1 MSDIFAL
8 GIDIGGTNFR
18 MGIVG
23 GDGIIHAFTRTPS
36 EVFATAHALEILER
50 EIKIYLKQS
59 GYEGRI
65 KAAAIGLPAI
75 VSKDKKTVYS
85 SPNLKGFDGVTFTPE
100 FEQKLGFPVYV
111 DRDVNFLLQNDI
123 AKLGLSGETTVLGFY
138 IGTGFGNA
146 IAIGGRLYSGSNG
159 VAGELGHIPI
169 LDSTDKCTCGNVGCI
184 ETRCSGKA
192 LEALAAKH
200 FPQTDIKKIFA
211 KHSDEPVIK
220 KFVSDLAVPIATQV
234 NILDPDCCV
243 IGGGVIDMAGF
254 PKEVLTDSIRFY
266 ARKPYPAENMSI
278 IFTKHDHK
286 SGVFGSGDFA
296 LNEYLR
302 QIGNN
307 IIKNEER

>member
-23 GDGIIHAFTRTPS
+23 GDGRIHEFARKPS
-36 EVFATAHALEILER
+36 SIFSGGNALEILEK
-50 EIKIYLKQS
+50 EIKSYLSQN
-59 GYEGRI
+59 GYEGKI

-85 SPNLKGFDGVTFTPE
+85 SPNLRGFDGVSFTPE
-100 FEQKLGFPVYV
+100 LEERLGFPVYV

-146 IAIGGRLYSGSNG
+146 ISIGGKFHSGSNG

-169 LDSTDKCTCGNVGCI
+169 LDSTERCTCGNIGCI

-192 LEALAAKH
+192 LEALTAKH
-200 FPQTDIKKIFA
+200 FPQTDIKKVFVR
-211 KHSDEPVIK
+211 HPSDPIIK
-220 KFVSDLAVPIATQV
+220 KFVSDLAVPIATQI
-234 NILDPDCCV
+234 NILDPDCCI
-243 IGGGVIDMAGF
+243 IGGGVMDMAGF
-254 PKEVLTDSIRFY
+254 PKEILTDSIRFY
-266 ARKPYPAENMSI
+266 ARKPYPEQNLSI
-278 IFTKHDHK
+278 LFTKHDHK

-296 LNEYLR
+296 LNEYLKE
-302 QIGNN
+302 IGNN
-307 IIKNEER
+307 ITKQ

>member
-23 GDGIIHAFTRTPS
+23 GDGKIHSFTRTPS
-36 EVFATAHALEILER
+36 NVFSVGNAVEILLR
-50 EIKIYLKQS
+50 EIKVYLKQS

-65 KAAAIGLPAI
+65 KAAAAGIPAT
-75 VSKDKKTVYS
+75 VSKDKKSVLS
-85 SPNLKGFDGVTFTPE
+85 SPNLKAFDGVTISE
-100 FEQKLGFPVYV
+100 DFESALGFSFYI

-123 AKLGLSGETTVLGFY
+123 AKLGLSGEKTVLGFY

-146 IAIGGRLYSGSNG
+146 ISFGGKVYSGCNG
-159 VAGELGHIPI
+159 TAGELGHVPI
-169 LDSTDKCTCGNVGCI
+169 LGSKDMCTCGNVGCI

-192 LEALAAKH
+192 LEELAAKH
-200 FPQTDIKKIFA
+200 FPDDDIKKIFTL
-211 KHSDEPVIK
+211 HGDSEIIREFIK
-220 KFVSDLAVPIATQV
+220 DLSIPITTEI

-243 IGGGVIDMAGF
+243 IGGGVVDMCDF
-254 PKEVLTDSIRFY
+254 PKELLLDAIRERV
-266 ARKPYPAENMSI
+266 RKPYPEQSLNV
-278 IFTKHDHK
+278 IFTKHDQQ

-296 LNEYLR
+296 LNEYLS

-307 IIKNEER
+307 ITK

>member
-23 GDGIIHAFTRTPS
+23 GDGKIYEFARKPS
-36 EVFATAHALEILER
+36 SIFSGADALGILEK
-50 EIKIYLKQS
+50 EIKSYLSQN
-59 GYEGRI
+59 GYKGKI

-85 SPNLKGFDGVTFTPE
+85 SPNLKGFDGISFTPE
-100 FEQKLGFPVYV
+100 FEEKLGFPVYV

-146 IAIGGRLYSGSNG
+146 ISIGGRFHSGSNG

-169 LDSTDKCTCGNVGCI
+169 LDSTEKCTCGNIGCI

-200 FPQTDIKKIFA
+200 FPQTDIKKIFV
-211 KHSDEPVIK
+211 KHSDDPIIK
-220 KFVSDLAVPIATQV
+220 KFVSDLAVPIATQI

-243 IGGGVIDMAGF
+243 IGGGVIDMTGF
-254 PKEVLTDSIRFY
+254 PKEILTDSIRFY
-266 ARKPYPAENMSI
+266 ARKPYPEKNLSI

-296 LNEYLR
+296 LNEYLKE
-302 QIGNN
+302 IGNN
-307 IIKNEER
+307 ITKQ